1 MAFTSVTALLGGAEM
16 TGALVLSAVTE
27 IGVATS
33 LVGMVT
39 GNADLMKIGGVMG
52 LVGGVGGLI
61 NGATG
66 AVTSAA
72 DAAAAPGVDIA
83 GYPTQAGMDAA
94 ASSAGQGIAE
104 AASNAANTGLISE
117 YAADADLAGGLIP
130 NETLQASQITGQAA
144 PTLTQ
149 SVAPTTAD
157 ATAVTGQADGLS
169 PAGAQAAK
177 APVGAKAPVDT
188 VTPGAV
194 GPQASAQPLD
204 GSMDQYQGAV
214 GPKAAAQ
221 PLGASFDPYLKP
233 QSYFDKFL
241 NFVKNNKEVANGAL
255 MLGGGMLKGMNDKS
269 ISDDKLA
276 LERQRLAQ
284 TGFGNQVAN
293 YKTPG
298 IVQSA
303 RGFA

>member
-72 DAAAAPGVDIA
+72 DAAAEPALDLGGV
-83 GYPTQAGMDAA
+83 PTETGMDAA
-94 ASSAGQGIAE
+94 KQGIEEAASSAAK
-104 AASNAANTGLISE
+104 SGLVSD

-149 SVAPTTAD
+149 SAAPTTAD
-157 ATAVTGQADGLS
+157 ATAVTGQVDGLS

-177 APVGAKAPVDT
+177 APVGATPPADATAVKSIDPNAAPGVDT
-188 VTPGAV
+188 GGMPDAATLQKSPVYM
-194 GPQASAQPLD
+194 
-204 GSMDQYQGAV
+204 GS
-214 GPKAAAQ
+214 
-221 PLGASFDPYLKP
+221 

>member
-1 MAFTSVTALLGGAEM
+1 MAFASVATLIGGVGIDAAVVLGAI
-16 TGALVLSAVTE
+16 TE

-72 DAAAAPGVDIA
+72 DAAAAPGVDF
-83 GYPTQAGMDAA
+83 GGLPTQAGMDAA

-149 SVAPTTAD
+149 SAAPTTAD
-157 ATAVTGQADGLS
+157 ATAVTGQVDGLS

-177 APVGAKAPVDT
+177 APVGATPPADATAVKSIDPNAAPGVDT
-188 VTPGAV
+188 GGMPDAATLQKSPVYM
-194 GPQASAQPLD
+194 
-204 GSMDQYQGAV
+204 GS
-214 GPKAAAQ
+214 
-221 PLGASFDPYLKP
+221 